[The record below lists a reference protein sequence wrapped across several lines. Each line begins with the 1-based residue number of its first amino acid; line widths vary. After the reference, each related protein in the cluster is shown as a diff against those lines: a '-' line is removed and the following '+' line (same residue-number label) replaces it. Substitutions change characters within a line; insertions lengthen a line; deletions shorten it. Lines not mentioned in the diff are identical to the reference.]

1 MPKQF
6 PNGFVAKDGVYVEIE
21 PLDAKA
27 TLRWLNKQPRWINDE
42 LKDETYDI
50 ADYLRRMLYQ
60 FSLRAEA
67 PPQARLVAGAA
78 KVRRDRIPVVRLG
91 GSKKVGRPY
100 TTRKKYKR
108 HGKGKGSYL
117 YQDSGGKG
125 KKVRA
130 PAGALLWGSE
140 FGAAPNKGTWRF
152 ARRHNPEGYWIAPA
166 IDACVPHAVRSW
178 RKALERAVRKAE
190 AQ

>member
-6 PNGFVAKDGVYVEIE
+6 PNGFVGKDGVYVEIE

-67 PPQARLVAGAA
+67 PPQAPLVAGAA

-117 YQDSGGKG
+117 YQDAGGKG

-140 FGAAPNKGTWRF
+140 FGAADGIARF